1 MIFKMKKATGTI
13 KKTTVKKP
21 TIIRAVKRTE
31 DDRFSRENFISD
43 IAKKLSGFEVS
54 TDIITKMF
62 SDIDI
67 KPDQELTNDDLIL
80 IYNLLTEPLLS
91 TRETGTA
98 ETENKSKILYG
109 EKELS
114 GDEYS
119 RMLLRNAGE
128 FEGGFISE
136 RVVSMYEY
144 LPSLETSRTNFLID
158 KDIFRDKPLLGEGL
172 YECSKCGSK
181 NTEDYQVQTR
191 SADEP
196 MTTFV
201 RCKDCKTYYKYI

>member
-1 MIFKMKKATGTI
+1 M
-13 KKTTVKKP
+13 
-21 TIIRAVKRTE
+21 
-31 DDRFSRENFISD
+31 
-43 IAKKLSGFEVS
+43 
-54 TDIITKMF
+54 
-62 SDIDI
+62 
-67 KPDQELTNDDLIL
+67 
-80 IYNLLTEPLLS
+80 
-91 TRETGTA
+91 
-98 ETENKSKILYG
+98 
-109 EKELS
+109 S

-119 RMLLRNAGE
+119 RMLLSNAGE